1 MQTVQPNEFVLA
13 HDQDGRHYEE
23 FCWKQEKDRLLDIM
37 DRAEQGTLGG
47 HVPQPGERY
56 GARVYF
62 YGDRILVK
70 LTRRRIKTIRR

>member
-47 HVPQPGERY
+47 HVP
-56 GARVYF
+56 
-62 YGDRILVK
+62 D
-70 LTRRRIKTIRR
+70 T